1 METTTF
7 DSFFTSGQLQ
17 MCKVLFPLL
26 PPQLR
31 GQFAIFIKM
40 QELLNAIN
48 YVKLHPLGTFQ
59 GLQPPQSGEAL
70 IDSVLPYCNEEQKES
85 LQHFRQSFQQMEQLK
100 DMMDMVSMMKD
111 LFPQGTDPQKMDP
124 AQIADMMSVFSG
136 GSPFPS
142 KSEFTAAS
150 GDPSSGNGFPAD
162 SESPSSDHGFPADSE
177 SPSSDHGFPATFSKC
192 SSKDE
197 ALHTETILQKRA
209 AENKERKENSYPR
222 LPFDY
227 SLLPPLDN

>member
-31 GQFAIFIKM
+31 GQFAIFIKL
-40 QELLNAIN
+40 QELRNAVN
-48 YVKLHPLGTFQ
+48 YVKLHPQGSFQ
-59 GLQPPQSGEAL
+59 GLQSPRGSEEL
-70 IDSVLPYCNEEQKES
+70 ISSILPYCDDEQKET
-85 LQHFRQSFQQMEQLK
+85 LQRFHQSFQQMEQLK
-100 DMMDMVSMMKD
+100 DMMDMVSTMKE
-111 LFPQGTDPQKMDP
+111 LFPQGMEPQNMDP
-124 AQIADMMSVFSG
+124 SQMADMMSVFSG

-150 GDPSSGNGFPAD
+150 GDPSSGNGFPT
-162 SESPSSDHGFPADSE
+162 
-177 SPSSDHGFPATFSKC
+177 TFSKG

-197 ALHTETILQKRA
+197 TPHTETILQKSA
-209 AENKERKENSYPR
+209 VENKERKENSYPR

>member
-31 GQFAIFIKM
+31 CQFAIFIKL
-40 QELLNAIN
+40 QELRNAVN
-48 YVKLHPLGTFQ
+48 YVKLHPQGSFQ
-59 GLQPPQSGEAL
+59 GLQSPRGSEEL
-70 IDSVLPYCNEEQKES
+70 ISSILPYCDDEQKET
-85 LQHFRQSFQQMEQLK
+85 LQRFHQSFQQMEQLK
-100 DMMDMVSMMKD
+100 DMMDMVSTMKE
-111 LFPQGTDPQKMDP
+111 LFPQGMEPQNMDP
-124 AQIADMMSVFSG
+124 SQMADMMSVFSG
-136 GSPFPS
+136 GSPFSS
-142 KSEFTAAS
+142 KSEFAAAS
-150 GDPSSGNGFPAD
+150 GDPSSGNGFPT
-162 SESPSSDHGFPADSE
+162 
-177 SPSSDHGFPATFSKC
+177 TFSKG

-197 ALHTETILQKRA
+197 TPHTETILQKSA
-209 AENKERKENSYPR
+209 VVNKECTENSYPR

>member
-31 GQFAIFIKM
+31 GQFAIFIKL
-40 QELLNAIN
+40 QELRNAVN
-48 YVKLHPLGTFQ
+48 YVKLHPQGSFQ
-59 GLQPPQSGEAL
+59 GLQSPRGSEEL
-70 IDSVLPYCNEEQKES
+70 ISSILPYCDDEQKET
-85 LQHFRQSFQQMEQLK
+85 LQRFHQSFQQMEQLK
-100 DMMDMVSMMKD
+100 DMMDMVSTMKE
-111 LFPQGTDPQKMDP
+111 LFPQGMEPQNMDP
-124 AQIADMMSVFSG
+124 SQMADMMSVFSG
-136 GSPFPS
+136 GSPFSS

-150 GDPSSGNGFPAD
+150 GDPSSGNGFPT
-162 SESPSSDHGFPADSE
+162 
-177 SPSSDHGFPATFSKC
+177 TFSKG

-197 ALHTETILQKRA
+197 TPHTETILQKSA
-209 AENKERKENSYPR
+209 VVNKECTENSYPR

>member
-31 GQFAIFIKM
+31 GQFAIFIKL
-40 QELLNAIN
+40 QELRNAVN
-48 YVKLHPLGTFQ
+48 YVKLHPQGSFQ
-59 GLQPPQSGEAL
+59 GLQSPRGSEEL
-70 IDSVLPYCNEEQKES
+70 ISSILPYCDDEQKET
-85 LQHFRQSFQQMEQLK
+85 LQHFHQSLQQMEQFK
-100 DMMDMVSMMKD
+100 DMMDMVSTMKE
-111 LFPQGTDPQKMDP
+111 LFPQGMEPQNMDP
-124 AQIADMMSVFSG
+124 SQMADMMSVFSG

-150 GDPSSGNGFPAD
+150 GDPSSDHGFPAD

-177 SPSSDHGFPATFSKC
+177 SPSSDHGFPTTFSKC

-197 ALHTETILQKRA
+197 TPHTETILQKRA
-209 AENKERKENSYPR
+209 VENKERKENSYPR

-227 SLLPPLDN
+227 SFPPQDD